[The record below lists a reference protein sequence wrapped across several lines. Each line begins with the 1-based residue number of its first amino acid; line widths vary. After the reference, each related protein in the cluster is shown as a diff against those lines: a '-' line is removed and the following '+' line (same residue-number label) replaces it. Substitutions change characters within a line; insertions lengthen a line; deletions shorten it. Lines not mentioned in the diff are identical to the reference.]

1 MSDERVVALLEMADA
16 KHEID
21 KLRHQ
26 QEVARQQLER
36 QSMSAAAK
44 EGSAVESL
52 RESVKAMHAKCRDS
66 DERASKAEAAAAAM
80 QEEVRA
86 AREAVAVAET
96 RAAKEAK
103 EAAVARAA
111 LEAMDAET
119 VDSTDSVRQASAEA
133 AEAEAAAAA
142 AEEEAKR
149 ADVDLA
155 KRKGEHLPRG
165 NMRSSF
171 ASIREEEGAGEEEAA
186 PPSRPAAPAAPSSVA
201 PSSVAPIAR
210 ESDVQGE
217 GDDSTTASPR
227 RRQVSLMR
235 RSVSF
240 RDDVVATARAH
251 AQSLARVSGG
261 YRDYEQSAT
270 VKQQSAQVFEF
281 LTTLATSE
289 SGGHGDAGRG
299 AGPAVSGGVIGAFA
313 TVLWSAQESAQR
325 EEVNMKEATMAYAR
339 MPHTASRQ
347 CRAKCRAHTH
357 THTQRLIQ
365 CRAACSVLMQVCAY
379 TAQSCGG
386 RGEGHGRWIDARRV
400 ARLPGK
406 CSDSKLYRLLVS
418 IESRRSHRGCAVSP
432 HPRRPTGHPPSHRT
446 PAFESLAA
454 RVQPPLHNAAW
465 PAQEAMALKTVC
477 KILDQFAD
485 NLRLTVAKKSRTP
498 TPKSHRFPEGHCPIS

>member
-1 MSDERVVALLEMADA
+1 MMNPISPDQVAKYVAHHKLAEILDAAANDAVKHQVVVRKYHHSHQACALSYFLCSLQDPLVHIAKRCLNESNKRGGKIGSKKSEAVAAVLEMSDERVVELLEMADA

-119 VDSTDSVRQASAEA
+119 VDSRSSVRQASAEA

-149 ADVDLA
+149 ADVDLS

-171 ASIREEEGAGEEEAA
+171 ASIREEEGAGEEAAA

-347 CRAKCRAHTH
+347 CRAKCRTHTH
-357 THTQRLIQ
+357 THTHTAPHTVPCCLL
-365 CRAACSVLMQVCAY
+365 RAYAGMCVHCSKL
-379 TAQSCGG
+379 
-386 RGEGHGRWIDARRV
+386 RRARRGP
-400 ARLPGK
+400 R
-406 CSDSKLYRLLVS
+406 
-418 IESRRSHRGCAVSP
+418 AV
-432 HPRRPTGHPPSHRT
+432 
-446 PAFESLAA
+446 
-454 RVQPPLHNAAW
+454 
-465 PAQEAMALKTVC
+465 
-477 KILDQFAD
+477 D
-485 NLRLTVAKKSRTP
+485 
-498 TPKSHRFPEGHCPIS
+498 